1 MSRDLAVLPS
11 QPTALASAH
20 NSALSSTPSA
30 ALASARINAQVPA
43 LTVINRPQHSKCP
56 PAALSFRLCRLPGP
70 KREPRTRSRST
81 PIPLPARLPPSV
93 SREPPMRSRSALLP
107 PRPCRLPIPERKPP
121 MRSRSA
127 QLLSRPCRLP
137 IPERACRLPIP
148 ERACRLPIS
157 EREPPTR
164 SRSVLLSPPPLPSAH
179 PRARA
184 ANAVALGAASTP
196 RPCRL
201 PRARAANAVA
211 LCVTSLPYRRPAP
224 GVSCQCGLARCL
236 RCANAPTSTALIRPT
251 SAAPMRTTRLCQR
264 ARPSLCPPVLDCANA
279 LAPGFATA
287 LALALCAAGPECI
300 QALPA
305 VALSKRPAPPPKDV
319 PECARVPP
327 PQTGTIAHALRPA
340 ATRHLPTPQLAMPS
354 ANVAKFSR
362 WLKISSAALPRA
374 LSQAPAAAPDAA
386 RRGDLG
392 RHLELVCPAPSPPA
406 RPTNRRISDVV
417 LLARLTR
424 SSTRARTTSSN

>member
-30 ALASARINAQVPA
+30 ALASARINAQIPA
-43 LTVINRPQHSKCP
+43 LTVINCPQHSKCP

-70 KREPRTRSRST
+70 KREPPTRSRSAQLPPRPCRLPFPEREPPTRSRST
-81 PIPLPARLPPSV
+81 PIPLAHPPS
-93 SREPPMRSRSALLP
+93 
-107 PRPCRLPIPERKPP
+107 
-121 MRSRSA
+121 A
-127 QLLSRPCRLP
+127 QRQP
-137 IPERACRLPIP
+137 
-148 ERACRLPIS
+148 
-157 EREPPTR
+157 
-164 SRSVLLSPPPLPSAH
+164 
-179 PRARA
+179 RA
-184 ANAVALGAASTP
+184 ANAVALGTASTP
-196 RPCRL
+196 APAVCPSPSANRQCGRARRCFNPPRL
-201 PRARAANAVA
+201 PSASSASRQRGRALRNFPP
-211 LCVTSLPYRRPAP
+211 LPPPSP
-224 GVSCQCGLARCL
+224 GY
-236 RCANAPTSTALIRPT
+236 
-251 SAAPMRTTRLCQR
+251 
-264 ARPSLCPPVLDCANA
+264 CANA

-386 RRGDLG
+386 RRTQGDLG